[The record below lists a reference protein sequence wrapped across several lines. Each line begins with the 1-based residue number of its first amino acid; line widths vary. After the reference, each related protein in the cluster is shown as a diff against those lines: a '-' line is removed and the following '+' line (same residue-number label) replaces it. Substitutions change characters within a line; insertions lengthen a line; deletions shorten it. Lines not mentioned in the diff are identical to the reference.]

1 MISRSYCR
9 VRVELSLDSQ
19 QRRSSSSEDRSV
31 RVCVCCMVESGGY
44 HPSSEG
50 TASASPGLPLSLRT
64 DTAPAP
70 APTPPSDPSSLTVL
84 QPPPGSFQPA
94 FTHHYTGKTVHS
106 WNSSSEI
113 DLVNLSK
120 DETVWKSL
128 KNLDPKQA
136 LQDVYRKYLKTKL
149 TKTDINQLNI

>member
-1 MISRSYCR
+1 MPPYHPPQALKLKTVLDPPVDQQDIQILQQSKSR
-9 VRVELSLDSQ
+9 VQLSVDSQ
-19 QRRSSSSEDRSV
+19 QRQSSSSEDRSV

-94 FTHHYTGKTVHS
+94 FTHHYTGECGHFPTA
-106 WNSSSEI
+106 WRQDSS
-113 DLVNLSK
+113 L
-120 DETVWKSL
+120 L
-128 KNLDPKQA
+128 KFFIGN
-136 LQDVYRKYLKTKL
+136 
-149 TKTDINQLNI
+149 